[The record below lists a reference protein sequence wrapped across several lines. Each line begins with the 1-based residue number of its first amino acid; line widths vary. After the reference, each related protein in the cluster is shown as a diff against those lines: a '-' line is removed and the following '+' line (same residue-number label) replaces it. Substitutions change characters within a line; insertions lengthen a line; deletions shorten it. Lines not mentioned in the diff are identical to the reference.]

1 MEIYPV
7 AFDSFGVRSEA
18 TLVIANGLK
27 IFIDPGVALG
37 PRRYGLPPTDEE
49 YLALSLA
56 RDEII
61 KVCKGVDIVIVTHY
75 HYDHHPFPSDNEM
88 YEACFKSKVVIAKN
102 IKEGIHPSGRRRG
115 KVFESKVKDLAKRLE
130 WGDGREFLFNK
141 TRIEISPAVWH
152 GEVGSKV
159 GTVVMVYVSDGKDSF
174 LHGSDAQNLAD
185 PKALK
190 WVIKKNPKHI
200 IIDGYPTIFLGWK
213 KSMKSFQ
220 ESLKNLKKAIESI
233 QAREV
238 IIDHH
243 LVRDVGYESRI
254 AEVYEH
260 ARKLGKKIITAAQFY
275 GMSNFFLEAWRKEI
289 SKGLRKVNVE
299 EYYQE
304 IYKRIPNN
312 AK

>member
-1 MEIYPV
+1 MEIYPI

-37 PRRYGLPPTDEE
+37 PRRYGLPPTDQE

-56 RDEII
+56 REEII
-61 KVCKGVDIVIVTHY
+61 KVCKKANIAIVTHY
-75 HYDHHPFPSDNEM
+75 HYDHHPFPSDDEM
-88 YEACFKSKVVIAKN
+88 YEACFRGKVVIAKN

-115 KVFESKVKDLAKRLE
+115 KLFESKVRDLAESLV
-130 WGDGREFLFNK
+130 WGDDRDFYFGK
-141 TRIEISPAVWH
+141 TEIKISPAVWH

-159 GTVVMVYVSDGKDSF
+159 GTVVMVYVSDGRDSF
-174 LHGSDAQNLAD
+174 IHGSDAQNLAD
-185 PKALK
+185 PKAME
-190 WVIKKNPKHI
+190 WVIRENPKKI

-233 QAREV
+233 DAREI

-243 LVRDVGYESRI
+243 LVRDIDYESRM

-260 ARKLGKKIITAAQFY
+260 AGRLGKKIITAAQYY
-275 GMSNFFLEAWRKEI
+275 GMSNLFLEAWRKEL
-289 SKGLRKVNVE
+289 SKGLREVNVE
-299 EYYQE
+299 EYYSE
-304 IYKRIPNN
+304 LRKRIP
-312 AK
+312 